1 MKIPGGALLRACL
14 LASLP
19 AAALAQTAPVIVEAE
34 SGTLGSSL
42 TTSTAGTVTYVTT
55 TENAAV
61 NPTPSRTATY
71 TVTFPTAGTYELYVR
86 ILTGPNTGNDD
97 SFYIGNGFNTTTNW
111 SAAYNTSSGGFTGAN
126 DTVLTGG
133 GAGQNVYKWVKL
145 TGADGI
151 GPAGWVVPADSL
163 TQTFAWG
170 SREDGLN
177 FDKLAFGV
185 AGVCYT
191 VTNLNNA
198 TNATGTCPPP
208 PPPDPPAYTR
218 TDPAIATG
226 NAKYLGAAW
235 SPGTASLNF
244 ANYWNQI
251 TPENGGKWGTVEGTR
266 DVMNWAQADESY
278 ALAKAR
284 GFKFKWHTMVWG
296 SQQPAWLTALSPA
309 EQLEEITEW
318 YAAVAERYPDIDQMD
333 VVNEPLHAP
342 PAYINAL
349 GGAGATGW
357 DWVIRSFELARQ
369 YFPHTQLLIN
379 DYSITN
385 DGNATTRYLQ
395 IIQLLKDRGLIDGI
409 GDQVHAFSTTEN
421 APMPNHRAN
430 LDRLAAT
437 GLPIYGSEF
446 DLDGVAFGVINN
458 EVQVANYQRVF
469 PVFWEHPSVKGIT
482 IWGYVRGFHW
492 RNSQG
497 DWLLY
502 PNGGERPAL
511 QWLIRYV
518 QNIPATVTAGQV
530 FTVSESPADPNIAV
544 ARAYLESQGFPVNDT
559 TVGTVVL
566 LLAHPEAGGLAAF
579 DGSAAQAASLRTQF
593 AATYGRVI
601 GTVTATDPDAD
612 TVFSQWAIADGN
624 TKFVIEPATG
634 VLRVAPGAA
643 VDFETAVSHSVS
655 VTVWDGYNRS
665 AAAPVTIK
673 VTNANDNAPAITA
686 GQAFSI
692 TDGYKQIIAE
702 IEVSDPDDVNQIG
715 FTKFKNFKIVSGDP
729 GKVFKLRKDGELEVF
744 AKEIDWSKSGY
755 VLGATVGDGTNTSAV
770 ETITVS
776 IPARVALCVNDVIQ
790 VEVPKQDA
798 AALIAAG
805 ADLGLC
811 KYWE

>member
-1 MKIPGGALLRACL
+1 MKKSAYALARACL
-14 LASLP
+14 LLSVAGS
-19 AAALAQTAPVIVEAE
+19 AIAQTAPVIVEAE
-34 SGTLGSSL
+34 SGALGSSL
-42 TTSTAGTVTYVTT
+42 TTATAGSVTYITT

-71 TVTFPTAGTYELYVR
+71 NVTFPAAGTYELYVR
-86 ILTGPNTGNDD
+86 ILTGPNSGNDD
-97 SFYIGNGFNTTTNW
+97 SFYVGNGFNTSTNW
-111 SAAYNTSSGGFTGAN
+111 SAAYNTSTGGFTNPN

-151 GPAGWVVPADSL
+151 GPAGWVVPAGAL
-163 TQTFAWG
+163 TQSFSWG

-177 FDKLAFGV
+177 FDKFAFGV
-185 AGVCYT
+185 AGVCYK
-191 VTNLNNA
+191 LSDLDA
-198 TNATGTCPPP
+198 GTNATGTCPPP
-208 PPPDPPAYTR
+208 PPPDPPPYTR

-251 TPENGGKWGTVEGTR
+251 TPENGGKWGTVEATR

-296 SQQPAWLTALSPA
+296 SQQPAWLNALSPA
-309 EQLEEITEW
+309 EQLEEIQEW
-318 YAAVAERYPDIDQMD
+318 YAAVAARYPDIDQMD

-342 PAYINAL
+342 PPYINAL

-357 DWVIRSFELARQ
+357 DWIIKSFEMARQ

-395 IIQLLKDRGLIDGI
+395 IVNLLKDRGLIDGI
-409 GDQVHAFSTTEN
+409 GDQVHAFSTTEA

-518 QNIPATVTAGQV
+518 QNLPATVTAGQK
-530 FTVSESPADPNIAV
+530 FSVSETA
-544 ARAYLESQGFPVNDT
+544 
-559 TVGTVVL
+559 
-566 LLAHPEAGGLAAF
+566 AGGTA
-579 DGSAAQAASLRTQF
+579 
-593 AATYGRVI
+593 I
-601 GTVTATDPDAD
+601 GNVLATDPDAG
-612 TVFSQWAIADGN
+612 TVFSQWQLTDPSGKFAIDPVTGTLSLKAD
-624 TKFVIEPATG
+624 AT
-634 VLRVAPGAA
+634 L
-643 VDFETAVSHSVS
+643 DFETTTAYTVQVS
-655 VTVWDGYNRS
+655 VWDGYNRS
-665 AAAPVTIK
+665 AAASVAIK
-673 VTNANDNAPAITA
+673 VTNENDSAPAITA

-702 IEVSDPDDVNQIG
+702 IEVSDPDDINQIG

-755 VLGATVGDGTNTSAV
+755 TLGATVGDGVNTSAV
-770 ETITVS
+770 ETISIS
-776 IPARVALCVNDVIQ
+776 IPNQVELCVDDVVQ
-790 VEVPKQDA
+790 VTVPKAQA
-798 AALIAAG
+798 AKIVAAG
-805 ADLGLC
+805 ADLGKC